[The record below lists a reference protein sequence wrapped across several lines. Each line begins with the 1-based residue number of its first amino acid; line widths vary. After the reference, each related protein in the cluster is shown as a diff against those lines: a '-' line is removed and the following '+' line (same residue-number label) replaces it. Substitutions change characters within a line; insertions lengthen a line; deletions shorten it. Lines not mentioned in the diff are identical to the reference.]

1 MLAFSQL
8 NLMIKLFYDLS
19 SHDLPPMFEDHL
31 GAISA
36 LLLKYLTYDNPLLH
50 TSDESEAGPL
60 EFVKAGIFEAL
71 ILYVQKYIDV
81 FGVHTQ
87 QFIGSS
93 WNLLTTI
100 GQDTKYDILVSRAL
114 QFLTSIAR
122 LPGHSDAFKDEG
134 TLSQVIEK
142 VILPNISLRESDIE
156 MFEDEP
162 IEFIRRDLEG
172 GDSETRRRAATDFLR
187 QLLENFEQSVT
198 TIVTRYTDHFLAEY
212 QKAPSDHWQSKDTA
226 IYLFSAIAAKGVAT
240 ATHGVTTTNPL
251 VNITDFFQKNLAS
264 DLVATTGVQ
273 PLLKVDAIK
282 YLYSFRSLIT
292 KEQWREVLPLLV
304 QHLGSPVYVVHTY
317 AAVALE
323 RVLCLTDS
331 QNQPIVP
338 ASEITPLA
346 GQLLEHL
353 FHLIEKDPSPPK
365 VQENEFLMRCIM
377 RVLIVIK
384 DGVVPII
391 DPILQHLIKITGI
404 ISTNPSNPRFYY
416 YHFEA
421 LGALIRYVSLTK
433 ASTFLLLISVAD
445 LEPLLNPTN
454 SKVRFIPRWSVYCK
468 TTCKV
473 SELTQ
478 V

>member
-1 MLAFSQL
+1 
-8 NLMIKLFYDLS
+8 MIKLFYDLS
-19 SHDLPPMFEDHL
+19 CHDLPPMFEDHL
-31 GAISA
+31 GAISS

-71 ILYVQKYIDV
+71 VLYVQKYIDV
-81 FGVHTQ
+81 FGIHTQ

-100 GQDTKYDILVSRAL
+100 GHDTKYDILVSRAL

-122 LPGHSDAFKDEG
+122 LPGHSDAFKDET
-134 TLSQVIEK
+134 TLSQVTEK

-187 QLLENFEQSVT
+187 HLLEKFEQSVT
-198 TIVTRYTDHFLAEY
+198 TIVTRYTDHYLAEY
-212 QKAPSDHWQSKDTA
+212 SKSPSDHWQSKDTA

-323 RVLCLTDS
+323 RALCLTDS
-331 QNQPIVP
+331 QHQPIIP

-353 FHLIEKDPSPPK
+353 FQLIEKDPSPPK

-421 LGALIRYVSLTK
+421 VGALIRYESLSESLCSPTH
-433 ASTFLLLISVAD
+433 SIFLL
-445 LEPLLNPTN
+445 
-454 SKVRFIPRWSVYCK
+454 
-468 TTCKV
+468 
-473 SELTQ
+473 
-478 V
+478 